1 MNLLR
6 LVSTYFIIAF
16 LSIGSPSAYLF
27 ADIAPNTL
35 PTGGNI
41 VSGNITISTPE
52 VGKMDVNQTS
62 NQGIINWDTFNV
74 GSSAAVHFNQPGIKS
89 SVLNN
94 VLSGTSIING
104 SIFSNGRLIFV
115 NPTGILTGPTSAIRS
130 EGAILSTLKITNNN
144 FLNNNYSFT
153 TNSSSNITTQ
163 GKINGEY
170 VALLSPTITNKGTIT
185 TNVATAL
192 AAGDD
197 IRLSISDSNLLTVA
211 VNPSKIKTS
220 IKNEGNIKTQNG
232 IVTLKTDVA
241 QSVVDDVIKTENAKA
256 NGLVTENG
264 VVKLVTNSGTIKAK
278 EIEIDAGAKG
288 ASEISGTLNSNS
300 ETEKGGNIVVTA
312 KEIDINAATISADG
326 KTGGGE
332 ILLGGDWQGSGS
344 LLQATFLS
352 IDNGSKISADALQSG
367 SGGKIVAWTNIK
379 DLNSNTIVN
388 GILTAKGIDGAGGLI
403 ETSGASI
410 NTDGIRV
417 NAGSTSGPSGLWLID
432 PYDYTINS
440 SAATNIT
447 NALNAGTNVTIQT
460 SANSSSFGSGGSSSG
475 NGDITI
481 TSNIGTTAGSA
492 TSSTLTLEAA
502 RHIVSNSG
510 VTIGDGGSHSL
521 SLAFT
526 AGGNITFNGAVDV
539 AGSISLTTTS
549 YSSSS
554 TQSFSYTGSVQN
566 WVVPTGVNSI
576 TVDGYGAG
584 GGYGYSDP
592 GQPGKG
598 GRVQATL
605 STTAGE
611 TLKIY
616 IGEQGG
622 NSTQNPGTG
631 AAGKWVR
638 GDAEGGFNGGGDAR
652 GTHYS
657 AGGGGGATDIRQGG
671 NSLSNRI
678 YVAGGGGGQGAQR
691 RGSAGGG
698 NGGHGGGT
706 TGQSGSTGGGG
717 GASGGGGG
725 TASAGGSAS
734 SQNNGTAATAG
745 SLGQGGHGASNQR
758 EGGGGGGGYYG
769 GGGGGS
775 HSGAGGG
782 GGGGGSSYTVG
793 TASNVTHTRGYA
805 SATGNGS
812 LSITY
817 TGSAIGA
824 ITINQGI
831 ASGGNTTVS
840 TQGALTVK
848 ESSSAKFGTITAAS
862 ISMNNSNVNVFVN
875 NSPTVSGASTFD
887 NTGQLWLKN
896 GGTFTGGLT
905 VSNDGNF
912 YANGTI
918 ASTDNAITLKYFRNC
933 VSGISCGGLT
943 VNSGGGAITL
953 AGGYT
958 WHNRSLTV
966 RSQGGSTNTITDTG
980 SYNSG
985 QFGNIKMYADGNISL
1000 SGTLDVSNRGADLY
1014 IETDGILNM
1023 NNSAVLQN
1031 DYYNEKI
1038 EVRANGLI
1046 NPGRIEVGRR
1056 YHSAPGTFTL
1066 RPISNS
1072 ASIEFS
1078 PTNDAS
1084 ISTDVWYDS
1093 DLAIE
1098 THRYS
1103 SGPYTGAAFNLGH
1116 GSHSGDIQM
1125 KAYDQKVRLTA
1136 NTSGTV
1142 KLNGDLGGSNLIS
1155 LNIPRGS
1162 VTMSGVTVATKA
1174 ADSFASNQT
1183 YSTVTVSGNS
1193 AITTSGG
1200 SPTVTMGGLL
1210 GSANLSS
1217 NTNMTI
1223 GSANTNGIFSGVLS
1237 GAMKLTVTGTGVFEP
1252 TATNTYTG
1260 GTVIDG
1266 GKIAAKTDRNFGAN
1280 PSSDDPDN
1288 VLLRNTGTIYFG
1300 SVNSSNSLGH
1310 VNFGYN
1316 NNRGISLESG
1326 QHNFIDGSGG
1336 SGRNKIYSVISGV
1349 GGVTYGKVGNKT
1361 MTIYSA
1367 NTYTGDTRFNYTTGS
1382 NNGVHIANADAWKYS
1397 TVYLNSTKTDVRKG
1411 WTVVSG
1417 GSINFGGLAGD
1428 ATNWRWQNKK
1438 VTFGY
1443 NNQDTTFSGSISQYN
1458 NSGYDLVKVGTG
1470 TTTFSNTNTNANQDD
1485 NNGIDIQEGKV
1496 KLAGNW
1502 GRSNDSNGNF
1512 KIATG
1517 ATLEID
1523 SSISNTFDGVLSG
1536 AGTLI
1541 LGGTGTQD
1549 FAGNNTFTGTI
1560 NIADGGIKA
1569 SHANALGAT
1578 PVITSSGGRI
1588 STASSITLPS
1598 LIVTGNV
1605 QLDSGIKTTGAQIY
1619 NNNVVVKA
1627 GTRASAAT
1635 ISATNSDISFKGTL
1649 KGEGNA
1655 KARSL
1660 TINAGTGD
1668 VLFGNR
1674 VGYAFNGQTV
1684 NINNT
1689 ADSFY
1694 KMTVTG
1700 NEITVKGDVMTY
1712 EEQTYN
1718 GKVLIGSTATNGTT
1732 RTFLSMD
1739 PKVVFNGTVNDTEK
1753 GKHTLI
1759 AKAVE
1764 IDRGSNSTPTVDFK
1778 STVGR
1783 TTALKAYSG
1792 LTGYQTAG
1800 ANWGV
1805 INTSVSFGTAIGTG
1819 QTMGPAAASSSSS
1832 SDNGKKAARGVTQ
1845 FAKTFSSQNN
1855 TLSFSSF
1862 RLSSGGNS
1870 FTFKKNVDI
1879 IYGDSPQF
1887 GAPAKTFK
1895 PRTATRNTKQGGG
1908 LFGGF
1913 FGKANPNLDPA
1924 SSSPNIKNDQFRPRG
1939 NNEFN
1944 NVREPKDIK
1953 ELFKTFEGGNG
1964 KGKFF
1969 NPYAIEKRGI
1979 EQKNNSNQ
1987 QNPSNVNNNE
1997 EDDA

>member
-1 MNLLR
+1 MYLLR

-197 IRLSISDSNLLTVA
+197 IRLSIGDSNLLTVA

-300 ETEKGGNIVVTA
+300 ETEKGGNIEVTA

-332 ILLGGDWQGSGS
+332 ILLGGDWQGSGD
-344 LLQATFLS
+344 LLQATYIN
-352 IDNGSKISADALQSG
+352 IDDATTISADALESG
-367 SGGKIVAWTNIK
+367 SGGTIVAWSDIK
-379 DLNSNTIVN
+379 NANSFTKVS
-388 GILTAKGIDGAGGLI
+388 GTLSAKGIDGDGGQI
-403 ETSGASI
+403 ETSGAELDTNGIKIDTSSISGSYGNWLVDPTNLTIGSSEASTYASNLSSTDVTLTADNTITLNNNISYSGSRNSTLTFNATTTVLNANVSSSNGTLSIDINTILEIGATNTTLTTNGGNVDISGVIRAVSGETSNNFTINAGTGNVTFSSNVVKQAGDYSAGFTQGNFTSVSDLDFSGTFLNAINIAGNAVTVGDASFQRGHAGYNTSNANESFQNQIITWGGSLNYGNSGLNELMKGIRWSGGTGHSPYVQFTNATAGQKYKIQALFKERCCNRYFDVYVDGTKIVDDFRPRSAGGDNSASARYLTYQFEAASTNVMFRMSGRTAENSGSRLHGNDVNPILNAISIEAVDAGASI
-410 NTDGIRV
+410 NNLSITANQFSAQAIEVGGDLTVTNSGGSTISGVISGDTALVKAGTAALTTSANNTYTGGTTV
-417 NAGSTSGPSGLWLID
+417 NAGTLFGGAGSQSNTSFGTGAITVASGAMLWVD
-432 PYDYTINS
+432 RS
-440 SAATNIT
+440 SDGVMT
-447 NALNAGTNVTIQT
+447 NALTLNGGTLRGTNG
-460 SANSSSFGSGGSSSG
+460 FGQYW
-475 NGDITI
+475 D
-481 TSNIGTTAGSA
+481 
-492 TSSTLTLEAA
+492 
-502 RHIVSNSG
+502 
-510 VTIGDGGSHSL
+510 
-521 SLAFT
+521 
-526 AGGNITFNGAVDV
+526 GNITLGAH
-539 AGSISLTTTS
+539 
-549 YSSSS
+549 S
-554 TQSFSYTGSVQN
+554 TIKADNNFIID
-566 WVVPTGVNSI
+566 GVI
-576 TVDGYGAG
+576 
-584 GGYGYSDP
+584 
-592 GQPGKG
+592 
-598 GRVQATL
+598 
-605 STTAGE
+605 
-611 TLKIY
+611 
-616 IGEQGG
+616 
-622 NSTQNPGTG
+622 
-631 AAGKWVR
+631 
-638 GDAEGGFNGGGDAR
+638 
-652 GTHYS
+652 
-657 AGGGGGATDIRQGG
+657 
-671 NSLSNRI
+671 
-678 YVAGGGGGQGAQR
+678 
-691 RGSAGGG
+691 
-698 NGGHGGGT
+698 
-706 TGQSGSTGGGG
+706 SGSSKNLTK
-717 GASGGGGG
+717 
-725 TASAGGSAS
+725 
-734 SQNNGTAATAG
+734 
-745 SLGQGGHGASNQR
+745 
-758 EGGGGGGGYYG
+758 
-769 GGGGGS
+769 
-775 HSGAGGG
+775 
-782 GGGGGSSYTVG
+782 
-793 TASNVTHTRGYA
+793 
-805 SATGNGS
+805 TGNGN
-812 LSITY
+812 LLLRGNNTY
-817 TGSAIGA
+817 TGSTTISAGTLTLSGSGNLGAGSYAGA
-824 ITINQGI
+824 IAN
-831 ASGGNTTVS
+831 SGTFKFDTSANLIS
-840 TQGALTVK
+840 TGV
-848 ESSSAKFGTITAAS
+848 
-862 ISMNNSNVNVFVN
+862 ISGSGVVN
-875 NSPTVSGASTFD
+875 VSGA
-887 NTGQLWLKN
+887 
-896 GGTFTGGLT
+896 
-905 VSNDGNF
+905 
-912 YANGTI
+912 
-918 ASTDNAITLKYFRNC
+918 
-933 VSGISCGGLT
+933 GI
-943 VNSGGGAITL
+943 
-953 AGGYT
+953 
-958 WHNRSLTV
+958 
-966 RSQGGSTNTITDTG
+966 
-980 SYNSG
+980 
-985 QFGNIKMYADGNISL
+985 
-1000 SGTLDVSNRGADLY
+1000 
-1014 IETDGILNM
+1014 
-1023 NNSAVLQN
+1023 
-1031 DYYNEKI
+1031 
-1038 EVRANGLI
+1038 
-1046 NPGRIEVGRR
+1046 
-1056 YHSAPGTFTL
+1056 
-1066 RPISNS
+1066 
-1072 ASIEFS
+1072 
-1078 PTNDAS
+1078 
-1084 ISTDVWYDS
+1084 
-1093 DLAIE
+1093 
-1098 THRYS
+1098 
-1103 SGPYTGAAFNLGH
+1103 
-1116 GSHSGDIQM
+1116 
-1125 KAYDQKVRLTA
+1125 
-1136 NTSGTV
+1136 
-1142 KLNGDLGGSNLIS
+1142 
-1155 LNIPRGS
+1155 
-1162 VTMSGVTVATKA
+1162 
-1174 ADSFASNQT
+1174 
-1183 YSTVTVSGNS
+1183 
-1193 AITTSGG
+1193 
-1200 SPTVTMGGLL
+1200 
-1210 GSANLSS
+1210 
-1217 NTNMTI
+1217 
-1223 GSANTNGIFSGVLS
+1223 
-1237 GAMKLTVTGTGVFEP
+1237 FEP

-1260 GTVIDG
+1260 GTIIDG

-1316 NNRGISLESG
+1316 NNRGIYLESG

-1336 SGRNKIYSVISGV
+1336 NGRNKIYSVISGV

-1382 NNGVHIANADAWKYS
+1382 NNGVHIANANAWKYS

-1428 ATNWRWQNKK
+1428 ATDWRWQNKK

-1443 NNQDTTFSGSISQYN
+1443 NNQDTTFSGTISRYN

-1485 NNGIDIQEGKV
+1485 NNGIDIQAGKV

-1536 AGTLI
+1536 TGSLI

-1598 LIVTGNV
+1598 LTVTGNV
-1605 QLDSGIKTTGAQIY
+1605 QLDSGITTTGAQIY

-1627 GTRASAAT
+1627 GTRASAAV
-1635 ISATNSDISFKGTL
+1635 ISAANSDISFKGTL

-1660 TINAGTGD
+1660 TINAGTGNI
-1668 VLFGNR
+1668 LFGDR

-1718 GKVLIGSTATNGTT
+1718 GNVLVGSTASNGTT

-1739 PKVVFNGTVNDTEK
+1739 PKVIFNGTVNDTIK

-1764 IDRGSNSTPTVDFK
+1764 IDRGVNSTPSVDFK
-1778 STVGR
+1778 STVGGSV
-1783 TTALKAYSG
+1783 ALANYQG

-1805 INTSVSFGTAIGTG
+1805 IDASNPIGTATGTG
-1819 QTMGPAAASSSSS
+1819 QKMGSTSSSSN
-1832 SDNGKKAARGVTQ
+1832 DNDRAKRASRGVAQ
-1845 FAKTFSSQNN
+1845 IAKTFKTESSSNIFEIANFRFGGKGN
-1855 TLSFSSF
+1855 TLSF
-1862 RLSSGGNS
+1862 R
-1870 FTFKKNVDI
+1870 KNVDI
-1879 IYGDSPQF
+1879 IYGDSPEF
-1887 GAPAKTFK
+1887 GAPTKVS
-1895 PRTATRNTKQGGG
+1895 RSNTRSGSSNQGGG
-1908 LFGGF
+1908 LFGRF
-1913 FGKANPNLDPA
+1913 FSKSNPDIGPGPLNPNSPEF
-1924 SSSPNIKNDQFRPRG
+1924 SSEIFKPRDSNNDNNFRQ
-1939 NNEFN
+1939 
-1944 NVREPKDIK
+1944 PKDIR
-1953 ELFKTFEGGNG
+1953 ETFKDFKGGE
-1964 KGKFF
+1964 GKFF
-1969 NPYAIEKRGI
+1969 NPYALEN
-1979 EQKNNSNQ
+1979 QKQRQESS
-1987 QNPSNVNNNE
+1987 PSNNQDIRLEDE
-1997 EDDA
+1997 ES

>member
-1 MNLLR
+1 MLKLIKK
-6 LVSTYFIIAF
+6 FISWIVIFQLTFFSSSYVWAQE
-16 LSIGSPSAYLF
+16 IGSLA
-27 ADIAPNTL
+27 L
-35 PTGGNI
+35 PQGGSV
-41 VSGNITISTPE
+41 VSGQVNIDYAA
-52 VGKMDVNQTS
+52 VDRLNVNQAS
-62 NQGIINWDTFNV
+62 NQAIVNWQSFNV
-74 GSSAAVHFNQPGIKS
+74 GRDASVHFNQPGSKASI
-89 SVLNN
+89 LNK
-94 VLSGTSIING
+94 VLSGQSIING
-104 SIFSNGRLIFV
+104 KIYSNGRLFLI
-115 NPTGILTGPTSAIRS
+115 NPTGILTGPNSAIRA
-130 EGAILSTLKITNNN
+130 EGAVLSTLNLSQQNY
-144 FLNNNYSFT
+144 LNNNLQFNT
-153 TNSSSNITTQ
+153 NTNSSLVSQ
-163 GKINGEY
+163 GLIEGQY
-170 VALLSPTITNKGTIT
+170 VALMAPQVNNQGTIVSS
-185 TNVATAL
+185 VATTI

-197 IRLSISDSNLLTVA
+197 MLLGISNSNNLTIKIS
-211 VNPSKIKTS
+211 PSKLQAMA
-220 IKNEGNIKTQNG
+220 KNEGTIKTQNG
-232 IVTLKTDVA
+232 MVTIKTDAA
-241 QSVVDDVIKTENAKA
+241 QSLVDDIIKLPNAKA
-256 NGLVTENG
+256 TGLVSENG
-264 VVKLVTNSGTIKAK
+264 VIKLVSNSGSIQANKIK
-278 EIEIDAGAKG
+278 IDAGSKG
-288 ASEISGTLNSNS
+288 ATEISGILNSNN
-300 ETEKGGNIVVTA
+300 ENGKGGTI
-312 KEIDINAATISADG
+312 EITGKDIDVNSATISADG

-332 ILLGGDWQGSGS
+332 ILLGGDWQGSGD
-344 LLQATFLS
+344 LLQATYLD
-352 IDNGSKISADALQSG
+352 IDANSKITANALSSG
-367 SGGKIVAWTNIK
+367 AGGTIVAWSDIK
-379 DLNSNTIVN
+379 NANSFTKVS
-388 GILTAKGIDGAGGLI
+388 GTLEAKGIDGSGGQI
-403 ETSGASI
+403 ETSGADLNI
-410 NTDGIRV
+410 NGIRV
-417 NAGSTSGPSGLWLID
+417 NTSSVSGSYGNWLVDPTDLTIDASAASTYASNLASSDVTLTADNTITLDSAITYSGARDSTLIFNATTTVLNANVTSSNGTLSLDINTAVTLGSDVTITTNGGYFDVSGNIQVNSNVGIIELRNGGQYLYNNGSVLTADGSSTSIG
-432 PYDYTINS
+432 N
-440 SAATNIT
+440 
-447 NALNAGTNVTIQT
+447 
-460 SANSSSFGSGGSSSG
+460 GSLTYSSG
-475 NGDITI
+475 
-481 TSNIGTTAGSA
+481 S
-492 TSSTLTLEAA
+492 
-502 RHIVSNSG
+502 
-510 VTIGDGGSHSL
+510 
-521 SLAFT
+521 FT
-526 AGGNITFNGAVDV
+526 WTKPT
-539 AGSISLTTTS
+539 SLT
-549 YSSSS
+549 S
-554 TQSFSYTGSVQN
+554 TDLLV
-566 WVVPTGVNSI
+566 
-576 TVDGYGAG
+576 
-584 GGYGYSDP
+584 
-592 GQPGKG
+592 
-598 GRVQATL
+598 L
-605 STTAGE
+605 
-611 TLKIY
+611 
-616 IGEQGG
+616 
-622 NSTQNPGTG
+622 
-631 AAGKWVR
+631 
-638 GDAEGGFNGGGDAR
+638 
-652 GTHYS
+652 
-657 AGGGGGATDIRQGG
+657 
-671 NSLSNRI
+671 
-678 YVAGGGGGQGAQR
+678 
-691 RGSAGGG
+691 
-698 NGGHGGGT
+698 
-706 TGQSGSTGGGG
+706 
-717 GASGGGGG
+717 
-725 TASAGGSAS
+725 
-734 SQNNGTAATAG
+734 
-745 SLGQGGHGASNQR
+745 
-758 EGGGGGGGYYG
+758 
-769 GGGGGS
+769 
-775 HSGAGGG
+775 AGGG
-782 GGGGGSSYTVG
+782 GGGGSYVGGGGGAGGLIQESSYSLSAETYTITIGAGGAGSPGHGGKG
-793 TASNVTHTRGYA
+793 TNGGNTIFGSLT
-805 SATGNGS
+805 ATGG
-812 LSITY
+812 
-817 TGSAIGA
+817 GGGGA
-824 ITINQGI
+824 CNCS
-831 ASGGNTTVS
+831 SGGNRDGNNGGSGGGASFYSGTPGSGTS
-840 TQGALTVK
+840 GQGNA
-848 ESSSAKFGTITAAS
+848 
-862 ISMNNSNVNVFVN
+862 
-875 NSPTVSGASTFD
+875 GASTTGGRNRGGGGGGAGGAGGLVNGEGTNGGIGIQSSITGTAKWYAGGGGAGTD
-887 NTGQLWLKN
+887 GTTGETYGGLLGGSGVGGAGGAAQRNGNDAVANTGS
-896 GGTFTGGLT
+896 GGGGGGGHAALGGGDGSDGIVVINYNDVVSAGLT
-905 VSNDGNF
+905 INTGSGQVNLQGNVSDL
-912 YANGTI
+912 T
-918 ASTDNAITLKYFRNC
+918 S
-933 VSGISCGGLT
+933 LT
-943 VNSGGGAITL
+943 VNSNTSSQVAGVISGSTAIVKSGTGSLTLPSTNTYTGRTTINGGTINIKRDAGLGAAPGSFVADQLIFNGGEIFNYNGASFSLNANRGITLTGDGTIRVNNSGLITVPGAIT
-953 AGGYT
+953 GSG
-958 WHNRSLTV
+958 SLTL
-966 RSQGGSTNTITDTG
+966 RANNLLFNSRLKLTGTNTYTGDTIIQGGTIIIDGAGTLGNG
-980 SYNSG
+980 SY
-985 QFGNIKMYADGNISL
+985 A
-1000 SGTLDVSNRGADLY
+1000 
-1014 IETDGILNM
+1014 
-1023 NNSAVLQN
+1023 
-1031 DYYNEKI
+1031 
-1038 EVRANGLI
+1038 
-1046 NPGRIEVGRR
+1046 
-1056 YHSAPGTFTL
+1056 
-1066 RPISNS
+1066 
-1072 ASIEFS
+1072 
-1078 PTNDAS
+1078 
-1084 ISTDVWYDS
+1084 
-1093 DLAIE
+1093 
-1098 THRYS
+1098 
-1103 SGPYTGAAFNLGH
+1103 
-1116 GSHSGDIQM
+1116 GDI
-1125 KAYDQKVRLTA
+1125 
-1136 NTSGTV
+1136 
-1142 KLNGDLGGSNLIS
+1142 
-1155 LNIPRGS
+1155 
-1162 VTMSGVTVATKA
+1162 
-1174 ADSFASNQT
+1174 
-1183 YSTVTVSGNS
+1183 
-1193 AITTSGG
+1193 
-1200 SPTVTMGGLL
+1200 
-1210 GSANLSS
+1210 
-1217 NTNMTI
+1217 TI
-1223 GSANTNGIFSGVLS
+1223 GSLYSGKFDYASSTDLIASGVIS
-1237 GAMKLTVTGTGVFEP
+1237 GQGILQASGTGVFEP

-1260 GTVIDG
+1260 GTIIDG
-1266 GKIAAKTDRNFGAN
+1266 GKIAAKADRNFGAN

-1300 SVNSSNSLGH
+1300 SINSSNSLGH

-1316 NNRGISLESG
+1316 NNRGIYLETG

-1336 SGRNKIYSVISGV
+1336 SGRNKIYSVISGP
-1349 GGVTYGKVGNKT
+1349 GGVTYGKTGNKT

-1382 NNGVHIANADAWKYS
+1382 SNGVHIANADAWKYS
-1397 TVYLNSTKTDVRKG
+1397 TVYLNSTRTNVTKG
-1411 WTVVSG
+1411 WSVVSG
-1417 GSINFGGLAGD
+1417 NSINFGGLAGD
-1428 ATNWRWQNKK
+1428 ATDWRWQNKK

-1862 RLSSGGNS
+1862 RLSGGGNS

-1879 IYGDSPQF
+1879 IYGDSLQF

>member
-300 ETEKGGNIVVTA
+300 ETEKGGNIEVTA

-388 GILTAKGIDGAGGLI
+388 GILTAKGMNGAGGQI
-403 ETSGASI
+403 ETSGSKLNVDSI
-410 NTDGIRV
+410 VVNTLTSDGS
-417 NAGSTSGPSGLWLID
+417 AGNWLLD
-432 PYDYTINS
+432 PYNVTIGSSGDGTYIANSDDDNISASSLNS
-440 SAATNIT
+440 SLSSTNIEITTGSSGTQAGNITISSVLTIPSSRQLTLSAAGGILGSSNIANSGTIIFNNSGDGTYSGVISGAGALTKQGPGTLTLSNT
-447 NALNAGTNVTIQT
+447 NTYTGGTDITAGTILITNDRNLGATPGSLDADNVIIRNGATLATGNTNVTMH
-460 SANSSSFGSGGSSSG
+460 ANRGFYVPSGTAKLLKYTRKSWTLNNPISGSGGVNFDDS
-475 NGDITI
+475 
-481 TSNIGTTAGSA
+481 TA
-492 TSSTLTLEAA
+492 
-502 RHIVSNSG
+502 N
-510 VTIGDGGSHSL
+510 
-521 SLAFT
+521 
-526 AGGNITFNGAVDV
+526 GGN
-539 AGSISLTTTS
+539 
-549 YSSSS
+549 
-554 TQSFSYTGSVQN
+554 
-566 WVVPTGVNSI
+566 
-576 TVDGYGAG
+576 
-584 GGYGYSDP
+584 
-592 GQPGKG
+592 
-598 GRVQATL
+598 
-605 STTAGE
+605 
-611 TLKIY
+611 
-616 IGEQGG
+616 
-622 NSTQNPGTG
+622 
-631 AAGKWVR
+631 
-638 GDAEGGFNGGGDAR
+638 
-652 GTHYS
+652 
-657 AGGGGGATDIRQGG
+657 GGGGGRYYLKVANTYSGDT
-671 NSLSNRI
+671 RI
-678 YVAGGGGGQGAQR
+678 SF
-691 RGSAGGG
+691 RGTRDPGVVVD
-698 NGGHGGGT
+698 H
-706 TGQSGSTGGGG
+706 
-717 GASGGGGG
+717 
-725 TASAGGSAS
+725 
-734 SQNNGTAATAG
+734 NNAF
-745 SLGQGGHGASNQR
+745 Q
-758 EGGGGGGGYYG
+758 
-769 GGGGGS
+769 
-775 HSGAGGG
+775 
-782 GGGGGSSYTVG
+782 
-793 TASNVTHTRGYA
+793 
-805 SATGNGS
+805 
-812 LSITY
+812 
-817 TGSAIGA
+817 
-824 ITINQGI
+824 
-831 ASGGNTTVS
+831 NTTVDHNKTDIPNANDATEPLLWFRTTAPVLGGLKGNRDLINEQS
-840 TQGALTVK
+840 FTANAVLNIGNNNEDTTFSGRIRDGARTYGIKKIGTGTLNLTG
-848 ESSSAKFGTITAAS
+848 S
-862 ISMNNSNVNVFVN
+862 NNYS
-875 NSPTVSGASTFD
+875 
-887 NTGQLWLKN
+887 
-896 GGTFTGGLT
+896 GGT
-905 VSNDGNF
+905 
-912 YANGTI
+912 
-918 ASTDNAITLKYFRNC
+918 
-933 VSGISCGGLT
+933 
-943 VNSGGGAITL
+943 TL
-953 AGGYT
+953 AGG
-958 WHNRSLTV
+958 S
-966 RSQGGSTNTITDTG
+966 I
-980 SYNSG
+980 SG
-985 QFGNIKMYADGNISL
+985 YY
-1000 SGTLDVSNRGADLY
+1000 GTLTLASS
-1014 IETDGILNM
+1014 I
-1023 NNSAVLQN
+1023 S
-1031 DYYNEKI
+1031 
-1038 EVRANGLI
+1038 
-1046 NPGRIEVGRR
+1046 
-1056 YHSAPGTFTL
+1056 GTFT
-1066 RPISNS
+1066 P
-1072 ASIEFS
+1072 
-1078 PTNDAS
+1078 
-1084 ISTDVWYDS
+1084 
-1093 DLAIE
+1093 
-1098 THRYS
+1098 S
-1103 SGPYTGAAFNLGH
+1103 SSVT
-1116 GSHSGDIQM
+1116 
-1125 KAYDQKVRLTA
+1125 LTA
-1136 NTSGTV
+1136 DTS
-1142 KLNGDLGGSNLIS
+1142 
-1155 LNIPRGS
+1155 
-1162 VTMSGVTVATKA
+1162 A
-1174 ADSFASNQT
+1174 
-1183 YSTVTVSGNS
+1183 
-1193 AITTSGG
+1193 
-1200 SPTVTMGGLL
+1200 GGLS
-1210 GSANLSS
+1210 GSANINLSS
-1217 NTNMTI
+1217 YTLTI
-1223 GSANTNGIFSGVLS
+1223 GSDNGSTTYSGVLS
-1237 GAMKLTVTGTGVFEP
+1237 GAGAITKQGSGTLTLTGVNTYSGNTTISAGTLTLGGSGNLGNGSYAGAIVNNGTFKFDTSANLISTGVISGSGSVLVTGTGTYEP
-1252 TATNTYTG
+1252 KATNTYTG

-1266 GKIAAKTDRNFGAN
+1266 GIIAAFTDRNWGAY
-1280 PSSDDPDN
+1280 PGSVDSDN
-1288 VLLRNTGTIYFG
+1288 IILKNGGKAIFG
-1300 SVNSSNSLGH
+1300 SKNSSNTAGH
-1310 VNFGYN
+1310 TYWAA
-1316 NNRGISLESG
+1316 NRGINLPTSG
-1326 QHNFIDGSGG
+1326 QQFIEMGSGG
-1336 SGRNKIYSVISGV
+1336 SGSAHIQGVVNGIGGITFTRSGSKSIRF
-1349 GGVTYGKVGNKT
+1349 YGE
-1361 MTIYSA
+1361 
-1367 NTYTGDTRFNYTTGS
+1367 NTYTGDTKFNFTSGS
-1382 NNGVHIANADAWKYS
+1382 NNNIEITPKAFQNS
-1397 TVYLNSTKTDVRKG
+1397 TVYLSPTRTNVGRGFSRT
-1411 WTVVSG
+1411 SG
-1417 GSINFGGLAGD
+1417 SGNIILGGLAGD
-1428 ATNWRWQNKK
+1428 MTDWRLVGGRNIEFGSNNANTSVAGGISRYAAAGKLIKK
-1438 VTFGY
+1438 
-1443 NNQDTTFSGSISQYN
+1443 
-1458 NSGYDLVKVGTG
+1458 GTG
-1470 TTTFSNTNTNANQDD
+1470 TTTFTATSGQELNSSSIGLQIDAGKLVL
-1485 NNGIDIQEGKV
+1485 NGD
-1496 KLAGNW
+1496 W
-1502 GRSNDSNGNF
+1502 GRNNTAAGTVA
-1512 KIATG
+1512 IAAG
-1517 ATLEID
+1517 ATLAID
-1523 SSISNTFDGVLSG
+1523 TAQNNTYSGVLSG
-1536 AGTLI
+1536 AGTLL
-1541 LGGTGTQD
+1541 LGGTGTST
-1549 FAGNNTFTGTI
+1549 FSGNNTFSGAL
-1560 NIADGGIKA
+1560 NIADGGFKA
-1569 SHANALGAT
+1569 GHANSFGSAT
-1578 PVITSSGGRI
+1578 VTSSGGRI

-1598 LIVTGNV
+1598 LTVTGNV
-1605 QLDSGIKTTGAQIY
+1605 QLDSGITTTGAQIY

-1627 GTRASAAT
+1627 GTRASAAV
-1635 ISATNSDISFKGTL
+1635 ISAANSDISFKGTL

-1668 VLFGNR
+1668 VLFGDR

-1718 GKVLIGSTATNGTT
+1718 GNVLVGSTASNGTT

-1739 PKVVFNGTVNDTEK
+1739 PKVVFNGTVNDTEN

-1805 INTSVSFGTAIGTG
+1805 INTSVSFGTTIGTG

-1862 RLSSGGNS
+1862 RLSGGGNS